1 MPALK
6 RRDALIRIAALYA
19 AFGGRHSLAQAMP
32 PKKRIAF
39 LGVAPGNAPTTLR
52 TLAAFREGLVG
63 EGLVEE
69 RDFTIDYTSEPRI
82 DRVRGKV
89 TDLLKGNP
97 SLLVAITTP
106 VAQAAAKA
114 TRQIPIVF
122 GVVSDPVGSGLVESL
137 ARPGGNVTGV
147 SNMLPALS
155 GKLLELVRELLPSTS
170 RVAMLWNPDNPAKEI
185 EAEELRAAARKL
197 NLGLA
202 EFPARTLAEIEGVLA
217 RGAKQRPTVLVILAE
232 TLTDAN
238 RKRIAELAL
247 VGRIAVVSN
256 LASHTEAGGLLSYQP
271 DYAAHSRR
279 VGALAGKIL
288 KGAAPA
294 DLPVELPA
302 KFELLVN
309 KGAAKVLGIAIP
321 PSILLRA
328 DRVIE

>member
-1 MPALK
+1 MK
-6 RRDALIRIAALYA
+6 RRDALLRMAALCA
-19 AFGGRHSLAQAMP
+19 AYGGSDSLAQAML
-32 PKKRIAF
+32 PKRRIAF
-39 LGVAPGNAPTTLR
+39 LGVTPGNAPATLR

-63 EGLVEE
+63 EGLVEK

-82 DRVRGKV
+82 DRVPSKV
-89 TDLLKGNP
+89 TDLLKGSP
-97 SLLVAITTP
+97 SLLVAVTTP
-106 VAQAAAKA
+106 VAQAAAKT

-122 GVVSDPVGSGLVESL
+122 SIVSDPVGSGLVASL

-155 GKLLELVRELLPSTS
+155 GKLLELVRELFPSTS

-197 NLGLA
+197 NLAPG
-202 EFPARTLAEIEGVLA
+202 EFPTRTLAEIEGVLT
-217 RGAKQRPTVLVILAE
+217 RDAKGRPTVLVILAD

-247 VGRIAVVSN
+247 LGRIAVVSN

-271 DYAAHSRR
+271 DYAALNRR

-309 KGAAKVLGIAIP
+309 KGASKVLGIAIP